1 MEGRVMRT
9 VRLVNSPSGRT
20 ARALVGLALI
30 VAGTAGGG
38 AGGLALALAG
48 LVPLAAGALGVCLA
62 APLFGVPLRA
72 R

>member
-1 MEGRVMRT
+1 MRT

-30 VAGTAGGG
+30 VAGAAGGGG
-38 AGGLALALAG
+38 AGGLALALTG
-48 LVPLAAGALGVCLA
+48 LIPLAAGALGVCLA